1 MVAVPAVGTVSPS
14 RARMLVVFPDPFGP
28 RNAVMRPGWTSTE
41 RSSTAVTAW
50 YRFVR
55 EVKEMATGAPCGSVG
70 AGGEHCKPV
79 PAGLGERECQP
90 HRCRGWTTPRPAG
103 PQPCAR
109 RPHLLPLQ
117 R

>member
-41 RSSTAVTAW
+41 RSSTAVTAR

-70 AGGEHCKPV
+70 AGERAWQGCSGTEERAGGPTTPV
-79 PAGLGERECQP
+79 PGVGHTATGRSAPPRRHL
-90 HRCRGWTTPRPAG
+90 RGP
-103 PQPCAR
+103 
-109 RPHLLPLQ
+109 
-117 R
+117 